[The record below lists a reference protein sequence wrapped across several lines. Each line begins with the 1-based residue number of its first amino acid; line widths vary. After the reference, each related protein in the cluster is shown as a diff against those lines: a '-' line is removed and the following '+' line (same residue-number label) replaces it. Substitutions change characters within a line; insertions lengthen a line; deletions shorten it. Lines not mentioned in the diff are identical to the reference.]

1 METSF
6 DPLTTSDTPLAA
18 ESSFAASAIAFSAL
32 GLFAR
37 GLVPDKTP
45 PRAAY
50 KLRRAIPSS
59 DGFNGRRA
67 SALEPVKLIPVS
79 N

>member
-6 DPLTTSDTPLAA
+6 EPLTTSDAPLAA
-18 ESSFAASAIAFSAL
+18 ESSFAASAIAFSAF
-32 GLFAR
+32 GLLAR
-37 GLVPDKTP
+37 GLEPDITP

-50 KLRRAIPSS
+50 KLRRAMPSS
-59 DGFNGRRA
+59 DGLIGRRA